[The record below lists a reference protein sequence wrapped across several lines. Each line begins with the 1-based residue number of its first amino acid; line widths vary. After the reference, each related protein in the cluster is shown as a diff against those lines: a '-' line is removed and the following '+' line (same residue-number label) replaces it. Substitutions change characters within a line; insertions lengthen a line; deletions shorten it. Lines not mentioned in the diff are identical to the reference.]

1 MRCWRLDVSELR
13 KPPWDFGNLTAVAVP
28 ILLLIGAVVRGE
40 EKTLEDF
47 RCFTSGK
54 ESGKPAVDQAEC
66 TEVSSPK
73 RVPVRNGSPNVVG
86 LPVSELNIWDAVC
99 IHPSIYRPG
108 HFHLLMRTN
117 GRAASAASGG
127 QGELIIERQW
137 NRNNVAF
144 NLEPHIISGC
154 ASGVYEKGA
163 SFEWDVVREVLVARA
178 SDANGHIGP
187 HLLGPEV
194 ALNRDALG
202 RCLYARFKRAR
213 YTFHRTSGSRGLGNG
228 LFNVSNM
235 RFGTLPEPTGREP
248 QPNGGGGQDQRQKAD
263 GVHSHLVQVMPKAG
277 DERRRIAKASGVVS
291 IILMGLA
298 GYLSTGGRNHWSESA
313 MWLCA
318 AVGVMALGF
327 AAGIGG

>member
-117 GRAASAASGG
+117 GRAASTASAD
-127 QGELIIERQW
+127 R
-137 NRNNVAF
+137 VAWVMDC
-144 NLEPHIISGC
+144 LTSATC
-154 ASGVYEKGA
+154 ASAPCQSRRVE
-163 SFEWDVVREVLVARA
+163 SHSPMV
-178 SDANGHIGP
+178 
-187 HLLGPEV
+187 EV
-194 ALNRDALG
+194 ANISVR
-202 RCLYARFKRAR
+202 K
-213 YTFHRTSGSRGLGNG
+213 
-228 LFNVSNM
+228 
-235 RFGTLPEPTGREP
+235 
-248 QPNGGGGQDQRQKAD
+248 
-263 GVHSHLVQVMPKAG
+263 
-277 DERRRIAKASGVVS
+277 
-291 IILMGLA
+291 LMGSIA
-298 GYLSTGGRNHWSESA
+298 I
-313 MWLCA
+313 LCR
-318 AVGVMALGF
+318 
-327 AAGIGG
+327 